1 MPAKERVAA
10 LRELMKKHGIAAYLV
25 PSSDP
30 HQNEYVPDCWQRRR
44 WLSGFT
50 GSAGELVVTMK
61 EAGLWTDARYFIQ
74 AARQLK
80 GSGIRLR
87 KAGERG
93 VPKITEYL
101 ADTLQEGDALGVD
114 SHVISVDRAK
124 TLEQVLKLVGARIE
138 LIEENLVDVLWE
150 DRPSPSEEQIQLLPK
165 KYAGETTA
173 SKLQGDEEGEGRS
186 TRPDH
191 IGCSRLAV
199 QHPRARYHIQ
209 PGCDLL
215 CRCNPE
221 GRPSLH

>member
-50 GSAGELVVTMK
+50 GSAGELIVTAD
-61 EAGLWTDARYFIQ
+61 EAG
-74 AARQLK
+74 
-80 GSGIRLR
+80 
-87 KAGERG
+87 
-93 VPKITEYL
+93 
-101 ADTLQEGDALGVD
+101 QEGDALGVD

-173 SKLQGDEEGEGRS
+173 SKLRRLRKEMKREKAAAHVLTTLDAVAWLCNIRGRDIIYNPVDPLHFVHDPVGNS
-186 TRPDH
+186 CEQIMRQTRP
-191 IGCSRLAV
+191 ICS
-199 QHPRARYHIQ
+199 HEI
-209 PGCDLL
+209 L
-215 CRCNPE
+215 CAD
-221 GRPSLH
+221 ST